1 MMLDYRSADGRVERY
16 PPLARELI
24 DQQCDVIFTLGT
36 EPTIPFCDVGYPRP
50 VVFLAVDADP
60 LDRKLV
66 TGLRSPGVNATGVYI
81 PHNALVGKRL
91 EMIRDVVPDIRRL
104 LVVSDIAT
112 RALLRPM
119 RMAAAHANVQLT
131 IVEFTRHPYDYDAAF
146 VAGSKAAVQG
156 VMLLPSPVFSTDRK
170 ALAAIIEKRR
180 LPSVAASVQM
190 VEAGLLASI
199 HADNRKMTRR
209 AAEMGVRILRG
220 SRPADLAV
228 EQADEIELVI
238 NAKVAKALGV
248 RIPESMMARATRIVQ

>member
-1 MMLDYRSADGRVERY
+1 
-16 PPLARELI
+16 
-24 DQQCDVIFTLGT
+24 
-36 EPTIPFCDVGYPRP
+36 
-50 VVFLAVDADP
+50 
-60 LDRKLV
+60 
-66 TGLRSPGVNATGVYI
+66 
-81 PHNALVGKRL
+81 
-91 EMIRDVVPDIRRL
+91 
-104 LVVSDIAT
+104 
-112 RALLRPM
+112 
-119 RMAAAHANVQLT
+119 
-131 IVEFTRHPYDYDAAF
+131 
-146 VAGSKAAVQG
+146 
-156 VMLLPSPVFSTDRK
+156 MLLPSPVFSTDRK